1 MIGFDDWG
9 GVIAG
14 NTGALSS
21 LLAAEIRHCQVVLQ
35 VERVGSQKN
44 PFLAQKVF
52 YGGCMTG
59 RFRPAT
65 NTVKL
70 SASGYASTNR
80 EKLSDHG

>member
-59 RFRPAT
+59 RFQTAT
-65 NTVKL
+65 KPD
-70 SASGYASTNR
+70 
-80 EKLSDHG
+80 KLSDAGNGEENRNRAAV

>member
-35 VERVGSQKN
+35 VERVGNQKN

-59 RFRPAT
+59 RFRAAT
-65 NTVKL
+65 MRDKL
-70 SASGYASTNR
+70 SENGNTIVTY
-80 EKLSDHG
+80 